1 MSNTKHITDQLSA
14 YLDNRLSAGDRARV
28 EAHLRGCEQC
38 RRDLAELGYTVNMVR
53 ALPVMRRPRT
63 YTLAEVPVAQ
73 HWALG
78 WLYRLMGSATLAAA
92 LLLVVVLS
100 ADMLSL
106 GGRAASPAPPMA
118 MSAATAASATGNAAD
133 TARAAEAPKAAP
145 TPAAATQ
152 VMPTPPSFAPA
163 PTVGLGGGPPP
174 TTAAAAP
181 TTRPPA
187 PTVGLGGGPPATPS
201 PLPTGPSQP
210 STAGVISVTA
220 TATLTPTVTP
230 SPTATATITPTATP
244 SPSPTATSAP
254 PPPPRPS
261 ATPQTAPAPASGIAP
276 ARLVEFA
283 LAVFVLGGLGL
294 TLLLRAL
301 RPS

>member
-28 EAHLRGCEQC
+28 EAHLRGCDQC

-53 ALPVMRRPRT
+53 ALPVIRRPRS
-63 YTLAEVPVAQ
+63 YTLAETPAAP

-78 WLYRLMGSATLAAA
+78 WLYRLMGGATMAAA
-92 LLLVVVLS
+92 LLFVVVL
-100 ADMLSL
+100 AVDMLSFGA
-106 GGRAASPAPPMA
+106 GGAASPAPPVA
-118 MSAATAASATGNAAD
+118 MSAATAAGTTENAAD
-133 TARAAEAPKAAP
+133 SARASEAPKAAP
-145 TPAAATQ
+145 TRAAAAP
-152 VMPTPPSFAPA
+152 VVPTAPGFAPA
-163 PTVGLGGGPPP
+163 PTVVPQSVPA
-174 TTAAAAP
+174 TAP
-181 TTRPPA
+181 TA
-187 PTVGLGGGPPATPS
+187 S
-201 PLPTGPSQP
+201 PQPTGPSQP

-220 TATLTPTVTP
+220 TATASPSMTP
-230 SPTATATITPTATP
+230 SPTPTATVTPTRTPTATP
-244 SPSPTATSAP
+244 SPHPTATSTP
-254 PPPPRPS
+254 PPPPRAAATAQPS
-261 ATPQTAPAPASGIAP
+261 PTGGIAP